1 MAARR
6 LETQSLYRKKQ
17 GHMLY
22 DISSARRCIFK
33 LHERLTDTMKR
44 GVFKWEIGKG
54 CTNPGNIFLY
64 PQALCNSMSCQIF
77 PPAAKGMKDEAAAK
91 PGLPLSMAA
100 TVVWT
105 SGPINT
111 ERQASA
117 WVSCY
122 CTAVLTA
129 LSDSRVLLAHIS
141 GGLITEQHRKC
152 DATQGSRRHFNLSPV
167 ALFAH
172 SADDFSA
179 LLRNPPP
186 Q

>member
-6 LETQSLYRKKQ
+6 LETHSLCRKKQ
-17 GHMLY
+17 GLMLY
-22 DISSARRCIFK
+22 DISSVRKCIAK
-33 LHERLTDTMKR
+33 LHDRLTDTMEP
-44 GVFKWEIGKG
+44 GIFKWEIAKG
-54 CTNPGNIFLY
+54 CTYPGNIFLY
-64 PQALCNSMSCQIF
+64 PQVLCNSMSCQIF

-91 PGLPLSMAA
+91 PGLPLSMTA

-122 CTAVLTA
+122 CTSVLMA

-152 DATQGSRRHFNLSPV
+152 DAT
-167 ALFAH
+167 
-172 SADDFSA
+172 
-179 LLRNPPP
+179 
-186 Q
+186 